1 MTAKQRLDASTPH
14 MPPRLAVQ
22 LFQLA
27 RGQMKGLHTMAA
39 IVLVAACSIANAN
52 DFPTVAR
59 VEFVLECLRDH
70 KGAEFELM
78 NKCSCVVDRLAEKYE
93 YDGFVELQT
102 MAKAV
107 TIAGERGSTLRDNDE
122 AQKAAKQYRADIKD
136 AAKACFLR

>member
-1 MTAKQRLDASTPH
+1 
-14 MPPRLAVQ
+14 
-22 LFQLA
+22 
-27 RGQMKGLHTMAA
+27 MKRLHTIAA
-39 IVLVAACSIANAN
+39 IGLVAACSVAHAN

-59 VEFVLECLRDH
+59 VEFVLECMRDH
-70 KGAEFELM
+70 KGAQFELL